1 MIYINVRG
9 TDAVAALKYKL
20 TNDILFKMMFVQ
32 YPDLLKRLVAVLL
45 GVRVEDITQF
55 DISNPEMPPL
65 TPKDKSC
72 QLDIRMTVNGQVVDL
87 EIQVNDEGDYPERS
101 LFYWAL
107 GFASSLPDAGKYAA
121 LPRMIVVSIVAF
133 KMFRCAEFHSEFA
146 LLEVK
151 RHERLTDR
159 MSLHYFELPK
169 LPKTVGADDHLMYWL
184 LLFKAKTEEELIKIE
199 EKGGPIMAQA
209 IEAYRHVSASNEF
222 KELERIRKLAR
233 HNEASALANAERK
246 TSIKIAKILK
256 DVGIDTDIITK
267 STGLTVDDI
276 LKL

>member
-1 MIYINVRG
+1 M
-9 TDAVAALKYKL
+9 AELQYKL
-20 TNDILFKMMFVQ
+20 TNDVLFKMMFVQ
-32 YPDLLKRLVAVLL
+32 YPELLKRLVAVLL

-65 TPKDKSC
+65 TKDDKHC
-72 QLDIRMTVNGQVVDL
+72 ELDIKMIVNGQVVDL
-87 EIQVNDEGDYPERS
+87 EIQVKDEGDYPERS

-133 KMFRCAEFHSEFA
+133 PMFRCAEFHSEFA

-246 TSIKIAKILK
+246 GIEKGTQEKAIAIAKK
-256 DVGIDTDIITK
+256 MKAEDFDVDIIVRM
-267 STGLTVDDI
+267 TGLTVDDI
-276 LKL
+276 LRL